1 MVEINW
7 TIINYFV
14 IGLFVL
20 SGFYKGWWKEAFTTF
35 LLGILVFFVRHPD
48 IAEWVIEAV
57 NGVISTVLQWLPA
70 DLQNTIVS
78 ILDLRT
84 IADIRIDASSG
95 QTWLVILI
103 LFLGLSILLTRNILP
118 NRIMKPPYTTYP
130 VTPLGAFLGGLLGG
144 LNGFLI
150 INLVREYLTGS
161 FLPLSPATEIASV
174 AGQTVGTASA
184 GVDFLV
190 TDLPRFTSL
199 DTLAAW
205 IVIGFG
211 FLIALIAF
219 KNAGTPPG
227 YQKWKIQ
234 KKKEDKKEFN
244 VGGPVVIERRTWF
257 FW

>member
-20 SGFYKGWWKEAFTTF
+20 SGFYKGWWKEAITTF
-35 LLGILVFFVRHPD
+35 LLGILVFFVRNPD
-48 IAEWVIEAV
+48 IAEWIIDAV

-103 LFLGLSILLTRNILP
+103 LFIGLSILLTRNMLP

-190 TDLPRFTSL
+190 TDLPGFTSL
-199 DTLAAW
+199 DTMAAW

-219 KNAGTPPG
+219 KNVGTPSG

-234 KKKEDKKEFN
+234 KKTEGKKVLIITN
-244 VGGPVVIERRTWF
+244 QG
-257 FW
+257 